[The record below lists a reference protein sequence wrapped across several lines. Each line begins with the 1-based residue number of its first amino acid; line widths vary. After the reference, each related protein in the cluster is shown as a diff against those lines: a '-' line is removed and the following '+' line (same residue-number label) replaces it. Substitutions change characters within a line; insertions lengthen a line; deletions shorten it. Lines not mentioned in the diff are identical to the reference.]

1 MKFVALVVAAAI
13 CVGCG
18 SGGSQSGQAGAG
30 GQGRGGGGGSAVAG
44 IGGGGL
50 SGSGGTAGAVAGATG
65 TAGNGATGGAV
76 AGASGSAGSSGRG
89 GSTGSGGSG
98 TAGEPGAFCTTAWCW
113 SHPLP
118 QGEQINS
125 IWADRGGTVFV
136 GANGGALM
144 RWNGSAWQSIAT
156 ELLGSTSIVSIWGT
170 SPNDV
175 WATNMY
181 ALIRFDGTSWRLFD
195 LPPAAVAGTRP
206 MFRMI
211 TGSGPNDVWF
221 VSAEAVYHWTATGWA
236 PKAYLVNSGSP
247 GTPGYLTFVSAASAS
262 EVWAISDKKVSRWN
276 GTDFVEVTWPQANP
290 MFLGLSAIGPNDVWV
305 KENNSYWHWDGQ
317 KFTLEPGVGTN
328 GGFYTYY
335 ELFATTPGDVWTA
348 AGPGHRLSPGNWASV
363 PIDADGYSYPT
374 MGAGL
379 PDGQVFISGSLG
391 RLWRY
396 NGSRVVLTVPA
407 VDPLTLGKFSAVWS
421 DGNGT
426 TLAAGTILL
435 RNVGNGWQP
444 APHGAPFGGQVN
456 AMWGRSASDVWA
468 VGNTAWV
475 YHYDGAMWSYVNVG
489 VSSTLAQFLDLHT
502 VGGTDT
508 GEVWALG
515 ENGQFLHFDGQNWTA
530 GNTASG
536 SDMLAMWIHNP
547 DDIWACGQNG
557 IVQRWTRADGWKLQ
571 TARPSLQTDYRT
583 MWGTSESNIWI
594 VNGSDSAF
602 RYDGTKWQNVKT
614 PDEALHAQVFAMSG
628 TPDGTFWAVGYNGY
642 SMRWNGSAFQGY
654 VTSTSRHLNGVWVG
668 ANGEAWAVGD
678 NNTILHHR

>member
-13 CVGCG
+13 SVGCG

-144 RWNGSAWQSIAT
+144 RWNGSAWQNIAT

-236 PKAYLVNSGSP
+236 PVLRQLDKGHYGQGLQAQCAFTHLVTAHLP
-247 GTPGYLTFVSAASAS
+247 VRLASAS
-262 EVWAISDKKVSRWN
+262 RVAAHASTWN
-276 GTDFVEVTWPQANP
+276 GPCAKASQPGRPADQSHPPADRSNSLVDPPTSAPSPAVARRITALQQY
-290 MFLGLSAIGPNDVWV
+290 LS
-305 KENNSYWHWDGQ
+305 
-317 KFTLEPGVGTN
+317 FT
-328 GGFYTYY
+328 
-335 ELFATTPGDVWTA
+335 
-348 AGPGHRLSPGNWASV
+348 
-363 PIDADGYSYPT
+363 
-374 MGAGL
+374 
-379 PDGQVFISGSLG
+379 ISGTD
-391 RLWRY
+391 
-396 NGSRVVLTVPA
+396 VI
-407 VDPLTLGKFSAVWS
+407 DPK
-421 DGNGT
+421 
-426 TLAAGTILL
+426 
-435 RNVGNGWQP
+435 R
-444 APHGAPFGGQVN
+444 
-456 AMWGRSASDVWA
+456 
-468 VGNTAWV
+468 
-475 YHYDGAMWSYVNVG
+475 
-489 VSSTLAQFLDLHT
+489 
-502 VGGTDT
+502 
-508 GEVWALG
+508 
-515 ENGQFLHFDGQNWTA
+515 
-530 GNTASG
+530 
-536 SDMLAMWIHNP
+536 
-547 DDIWACGQNG
+547 
-557 IVQRWTRADGWKLQ
+557 
-571 TARPSLQTDYRT
+571 
-583 MWGTSESNIWI
+583 
-594 VNGSDSAF
+594 
-602 RYDGTKWQNVKT
+602 
-614 PDEALHAQVFAMSG
+614 
-628 TPDGTFWAVGYNGY
+628 
-642 SMRWNGSAFQGY
+642 
-654 VTSTSRHLNGVWVG
+654 
-668 ANGEAWAVGD
+668 
-678 NNTILHHR
+678 